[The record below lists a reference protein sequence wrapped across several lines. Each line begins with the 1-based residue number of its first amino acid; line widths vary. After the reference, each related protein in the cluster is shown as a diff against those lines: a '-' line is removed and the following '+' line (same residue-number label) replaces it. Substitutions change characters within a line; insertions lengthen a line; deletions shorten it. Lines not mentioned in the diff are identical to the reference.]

1 MPVVTGK
8 LWTQE
13 EIVKLIEKNNLFVES
28 CIIKIF
34 ERQTADEQEN
44 STTEHNN
51 GIGFSGVD
59 AKTMT
64 YYAKYIK
71 SGRHLTGEHLEKA
84 RQRIKKYKRQLT
96 EIANNSTSEKAAV

>member
-1 MPVVTGK
+1 MSIVMSRT
-8 LWTQE
+8 WTQE
-13 EIVKLIEKNNLFVES
+13 EIIALIEKNNIFVEK
-28 CIIKIF
+28 CIIKIY

-44 STTEHNN
+44 SSTEHNN

-64 YYAKYIK
+64 YYANYIL

-84 RQRIKKYKRQLT
+84 RKRIKKYKRQLT
-96 EIANNSTSEKAAV
+96 EIANNVAV